1 MSETIRLAKR
11 VAEVFECSRTQAVQY
26 IESGNV
32 EVDGVVVDEPGARVA
47 PDARISL
54 LPNAKLAPVEPITI
68 LFHKPAGM
76 PAADAVELFVPDN
89 QSPEDHSGIRFLR
102 RHKNGLELLDPLEA
116 AASGLMVLS
125 QDFYVKRKLTDDLMR
140 VEQEYVVEV
149 ANEIIPDGLALL
161 NRSITF
167 NGKQIPKIRASR
179 QSETTLRFAM
189 KSASSARAIAHLCE
203 KVGLSIVSI
212 KRLRMGRLP
221 IAGVAPGQWRYLTRF
236 EEF

>member
-26 IESGNV
+26 IESGNI
-32 EVDGVVVDEPGARVA
+32 EVDGTVVDESGARVA

-54 LPNAKLAPVEPITI
+54 LHNAKLAPVEPITI
-68 LFHKPAGM
+68 LINKPAGM
-76 PAADAVELFVPDN
+76 SAADAVELFVPDN
-89 QSPEDHSGIRFLR
+89 QSPEDHSDIRFLR
-102 RHKNGLELLDPLEA
+102 RHKTGLALLDPLEA
-116 AASGLMVLS
+116 AVSGLMVLT

-167 NGKQIPKIRASR
+167 NGKQIPKIRASW
-179 QSETTLRFAM
+179 QSETKLRFAM
-189 KSASSARAIAHLCE
+189 KSASSARAVAHLCE

-212 KRLRMGRLP
+212 KRLRMGRIP